1 MREFIE
7 QIQNN
12 YKHMVNMS
20 LFNKFKTNDP
30 IVDALLSTFILSF
43 IGYFFTY
50 IYENYVDK
58 YLFSL
63 SYNDVINYFYNK
75 SEIIIEGKRSTSV
88 SIYSSLNTSSIYSD
102 RFKAIWNYI
111 IENIENNKTI
121 YCLKE
126 THSTF
131 QSSDESSDRR
141 KPLNIFMVSQYK
153 HFIIDKDIYVKASV
167 EQEESRD
174 KDDKINAKTDK
185 ITIAIYSYKHTVSYL
200 KNYIDKITK
209 DYLAS
214 IKDVRT
220 NKKFIYFLEKTSIT
234 DVETFL
240 DCWREDQFESART
253 FKNIFFDGKNE
264 IIAKIDYFLNNRH
277 WYYQKGIPYSL
288 GIGLHGPPGTGK
300 TSFVKALANY
310 TNRHIIV
317 ISLKIIKTKRQ
328 LEKFFFENTYNDK
341 NEEGVIKF
349 DKKIIVFEDIDCIG
363 DIVLNRSL
371 KNKDKG
377 EKEKDKQIKL
387 DTVSVGEVLQ
397 SICELNENGLTKS
410 STSTSIVSDEP
421 ITLDDILNLWDGI
434 RETPGRILVI
444 SSNHY
449 DKLDPALIR
458 PGRIDITH
466 ELNNASHNI
475 ISEMYEHLFEKPIDK
490 QLLQQVQEYLY
501 SPAEIIN
508 MYVSYKDDKLFMN
521 RLLENRK

>member
-1 MREFIE
+1 MSELME
-7 QIQNN
+7 QIQTN

-30 IVDALLSTFILSF
+30 IVDALLSTCILSF

-50 IYENYVDK
+50 IYENYIDRMI
-58 YLFSL
+58 LSL
-63 SYNDVINYFYNK
+63 TYDDIINYFYKKN
-75 SEIIIEGKRSTSV
+75 EIIIEGKRSTS
-88 SIYSSLNTSSIYSD
+88 ITAYSSHLNTSSMYSD

-111 IENIENNKTI
+111 IENIENNNTI
-121 YCLKE
+121 YCIKE
-126 THSTF
+126 THSNF
-131 QSSDESSDRR
+131 QSGNNFDERNKNVD
-141 KPLNIFMVSQYK
+141 IFMVSQYK
-153 HFIIDKDIYVKASV
+153 HFTIDKDIHVKATI
-167 EQEESRD
+167 EQEESSD
-174 KDDKINAKTDK
+174 KEGKINAKTDK
-185 ITIAIYSYKHTVSYL
+185 IIITIYSYKHSVSYL
-200 KNYIDKITK
+200 KNYIDNITK
-209 DYLAS
+209 NYLAS

-220 NKKFIYFLEKTSIT
+220 NKKFIYFLEKTAVT
-234 DVETFL
+234 EDETFL

-253 FKNIFFDGKNE
+253 FNNIFFDGKKE
-264 IIAKIDYFLNNRH
+264 IIAKIDHFLNNRD

-300 TSFVKALANY
+300 TSFIKALANY
-310 TNRHIIV
+310 TNRHVIV
-317 ISLKIIKTKRQ
+317 ISLKIIKSKRQ
-328 LEKFFFENTYNDK
+328 LEKFFFENTYNDN
-341 NEEGVIKF
+341 NEDGDIKF

-363 DIVLNRSL
+363 DVVLDRNL
-371 KNKDKG
+371 KNKEKG
-377 EKEKDKQIKL
+377 EKDKQVKL

-397 SICELNENGLTKS
+397 SICELNESGTTKS
-410 STSTSIVSDEP
+410 TTSSSDEP

-466 ELNNASHNI
+466 ELSNASHNVI
-475 ISEMYEHLFEKPIDK
+475 LEMYEHLFEKPINK
-490 QLLQQVQEYLY
+490 ELLQQVQEYLY

-508 MYVSYKDDKLFMN
+508 MYVSYKNEEAFMN